1 MKQIIT
7 TLALLIAVGAIRA
20 QDTTEDTQAPKIPKE
35 KLARLVKLVELPE
48 GRMTAKELLE
58 IYESQLKDAMSLAVR
73 LEREHPE
80 APNLYRVRELM
91 MQIAQAQAEAFK
103 DPDARKVRLA
113 IAQRL
118 VDSKA
123 APVEARY
130 HADVVLLDDKVPSL
144 SKTDLRVAL
153 LQFVGRYISTGQEI
167 SAKLYGLMLA
177 GRNGADELYKNLRD
191 DLTENHLGKTDV
203 RAVLRAMGEHPD
215 VGKVF
220 TAELTDLEG
229 KKIRLPQDTRGKVVV
244 LNFWGTWV
252 PKAEEYARKLRNVQ
266 SRYSNQDLVVI
277 GINLDKESDK
287 DKLLKFIQQYNLDW
301 VHTFSGKSASDP
313 VALQTGLFGQKM
325 TVINPIPNRWVIG
338 RDGKVISDAA
348 ISTPDNPDRLEKLVR
363 DALAVK
369 YKPEEAPDAQEQK
382 GQEKTP

>member
-7 TLALLIAVGAIRA
+7 ALALLIAVGATGA
-20 QDTTEDTQAPKIPKE
+20 QEPPDDTQAPEIPKE
-35 KLARLVKLVELPE
+35 KLARLVKLVELPK

-58 IYESQLKDAMSLAVR
+58 IYEGRLQDAMSLAVR

-113 IAQRL
+113 IARRL
-118 VDSKA
+118 VDSGS

-130 HADVVLLDDKVPSL
+130 HADVILLDAKVPSL
-144 SKTDLRVAL
+144 SRTDLRVAL

-167 SAKLYGLMLA
+167 PAKLYALMLA

-191 DLTENHLGKTDV
+191 DLTANHLGKTDV

-220 TAELTDLEG
+220 TAELTDLDG

-252 PKAEEYARKLRNVQ
+252 PKAEQYARKLRNVQ
-266 SRYSNQDLVVI
+266 SRYKNQGLVVI
-277 GINLDKESDK
+277 GISLDKQSDK

-313 VALQTGLFGQKM
+313 VALKTGLFGEKM

-348 ISTPDNPDRLEKLVR
+348 MSTPDSPDRLEKLIK
-363 DALAVK
+363 DALALQ
-369 YKPEEAPDAQEQK
+369 YKPEEVPARQK
-382 GQEKTP
+382 PKEQEKAP